1 MRKANFSIFKPL
13 PALTLYISYIILLQI
28 LKLYI
33 EESLGY
39 AILIWIGSI
48 FYIYLV
54 VYSFKSIIKAGKNS
68 MFTGKA
74 IFNIVVA
81 ALSGVIFFAI
91 NYFYIYQISNTN
103 FIGSIGENPI
113 EIFIS
118 FLYFSFATFAT
129 VGFGDIVP
137 ISTFAKILCILE
149 IIYSFFIIV
158 IFFSGFDKI
167 KNGLNK

>member
-1 MRKANFSIFKPL
+1 MKNFKFSIFKPI
-13 PALTLYISYIILLQI
+13 PALVLYISYIIILQV
-28 LKLYI
+28 LKTYI
-33 EESLGY
+33 DESLGY
-39 AILIWIGSI
+39 AILIWMGSL

-54 VYSFKSIIKAGKNS
+54 IYSFKSIFKAGKKNIS
-68 MFTGKA
+68 TGKA
-74 IFNIVVA
+74 VFNIVIS
-81 ALSGVIFFAI
+81 ALAGVIFFAV
-91 NYFYIYQISNTN
+91 NYFYIYQLSSRN

-137 ISTFAKILCILE
+137 ISTLAKILCIFE

-167 KNGLNK
+167 KNGLKE